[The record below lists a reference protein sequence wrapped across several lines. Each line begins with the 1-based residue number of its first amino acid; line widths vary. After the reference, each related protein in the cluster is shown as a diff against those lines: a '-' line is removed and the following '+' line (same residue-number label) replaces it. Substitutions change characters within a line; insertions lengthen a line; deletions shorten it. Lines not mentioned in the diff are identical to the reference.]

1 MTYFKIKV
9 STMKMVAIVCVSVA
23 LSACGLMQRVEV
35 EQTMASIRNNCKI
48 IQDRGNP
55 VPEDC
60 AKAEKIYESYIA
72 SRSTSKNTGGGGYST
87 SHSPPIVNINGGFD
101 KKGNYRATTYVNGQY
116 SGSTYISA
124 PKTRK

>member
-1 MTYFKIKV
+1 
-9 STMKMVAIVCVSVA
+9 MKMLAIACASVA
-23 LSACGLMQRVEV
+23 LSACGLMQRVDV

-48 IQDRGNP
+48 IQDRGDP

-72 SRSTSKNTGGGGYST
+72 SRSTNNNSGGGGYST
-87 SHSPPIVNINGGFD
+87 KNSPPIVQTNGGFD
-101 KKGNYRATTYVNGQY
+101 KNGNYRSTTFINGQY
-116 SGSTYISA
+116 SGSTYIAA